1 MAEVLRLY
9 DPERRPS
16 NWVDIVR
23 PTQFVV
29 FCSDVDSGGT
39 TDANGKPFPSPG
51 AATCL
56 VFDSLAD
63 SRRFCETRVAEVPSL
78 RFEVFD
84 ARGRVES
91 PLMVIVDPARAAAI
105 DGGARG
111 LRLRQWAALFMIAL
125 APVLIWYDFATSRGS
140 LVLPSFLGVSMV
152 VAGLRILFM
161 NMAVREAER
170 TRRARLER
178 HE

>member
-1 MAEVLRLY
+1 VAEVLRLY

>member
-91 PLMVIVDPARAAAI
+91 PLLVIVDPARAAAI

-111 LRLRQWAALFMIAL
+111 LRLRQWAALLMIAL

-140 LVLPSFLGVSMV
+140 LVLPSFLGCQHGRRGASDSVHEHGGSRSR
-152 VAGLRILFM
+152 AHAAR
-161 NMAVREAER
+161 A
-170 TRRARLER
+170 TRAA
-178 HE
+178 

>member
-9 DPERRPS
+9 DPERRPA

-29 FCSDVDSGGT
+29 FCSDVHSGGT

-56 VFDSLAD
+56 IFDTLNDA
-63 SRRFCETRVAEVPSL
+63 RRFCETRVAEVPSL
-78 RFEVFD
+78 RLEVFD

-91 PLMVIVDPARAAAI
+91 PLLVIVDPARAANL
-105 DGGARG
+105 DGGVRS
-111 LRLRQWAALFMIAL
+111 LRLRKWAALLMIAV

>member
-1 MAEVLRLY
+1 VAEVLRLY

-56 VFDSLAD
+56 VFDSLAE

-91 PLMVIVDPARAAAI
+91 PLLVIVDPARAAAI

-111 LRLRQWAALFMIAL
+111 LRLRQWAALLMIAL

>member
-9 DPERRPS
+9 DPERRPA

-63 SRRFCETRVAEVPSL
+63 TRRFCETRVAEVPAL

-91 PLMVIVDPARAAAI
+91 PLLVIVDPARAANI
-105 DGGARG
+105 DG
-111 LRLRQWAALFMIAL
+111 
-125 APVLIWYDFATSRGS
+125 SRAK
-140 LVLPSFLGVSMV
+140 SFGCES
-152 VAGLRILFM
+152 GPRC
-161 NMAVREAER
+161 
-170 TRRARLER
+170 
-178 HE
+178 

>member
-1 MAEVLRLY
+1 VVEVLRLY

-39 TDANGKPFPSPG
+39 TDANGKPFLSPG

-56 VFDSLAD
+56 VFDSLND
-63 SRRFCETRVAEVPSL
+63 TRRFCEARVAEVPSL

-91 PLMVIVDPARAAAI
+91 PLLVIVDPARAEKI
-105 DGGARG
+105 EGGARS
-111 LRLRQWAALFMIAL
+111 LRLRKWAALLMIAV
-125 APVLIWYDFATSRGS
+125 APALIWYDFATSRGS
-140 LVLPSFLGVSMV
+140 LVLPSFLGVSLV

-161 NMAVREAER
+161 NMALREAER

>member
-29 FCSDVDSGGT
+29 FCSDVHSGGT

-56 VFDSLAD
+56 IFDTLNDA
-63 SRRFCETRVAEVPSL
+63 RRFCETRVAEVPSL
-78 RFEVFD
+78 RLEVFD

-91 PLMVIVDPARAAAI
+91 PLLVIVDPARAANL
-105 DGGARG
+105 DGGVRS
-111 LRLRQWAALFMIAL
+111 LRLRKWVALLMIAV
-125 APVLIWYDFATSRGS
+125 APVPD
-140 LVLPSFLGVSMV
+140 LVRLRDVARQPGASELPGCQH
-152 VAGLRILFM
+152 GR
-161 NMAVREAER
+161 
-170 TRRARLER
+170 RRASDSV
-178 HE
+178 HEHGGSRSRAHAPRATRAA

>member
-1 MAEVLRLY
+1 M
-9 DPERRPS
+9 
-16 NWVDIVR
+16 
-23 PTQFVV
+23 T
-29 FCSDVDSGGT
+29 
-39 TDANGKPFPSPG
+39 PFHP
-51 AATCL
+51 
-56 VFDSLAD
+56 
-63 SRRFCETRVAEVPSL
+63 
-78 RFEVFD
+78 
-84 ARGRVES
+84 
-91 PLMVIVDPARAAAI
+91 RAAAI

-111 LRLRQWAALFMIAL
+111 LRLRQWAALLMIAL